1 MSALLSLSE
10 DRIARE
16 IERWQQINADEERW
30 RRAWRRRCL
39 LLGLRCGAT
48 YIAGGVLAWGSLG
61 MTGDWA
67 QIDRK
72 STRLNSS
79 HLGIS
84 YAVFCLKK
92 NTNCTACK
100 H

>member
-16 IERWQQINADEERW
+16 SERWKQINADEERW
-30 RRAWRRRCL
+30 HRAWRRRCV

-67 QIDRK
+67 QIAFWGGLLL
-72 STRLNSS
+72 SNA
-79 HLGIS
+79 GPAAFG
-84 YAVFCLKK
+84 YAFWMRESDIW
-92 NTNCTACK
+92 